1 MTAASARA
9 QAPRGRFL
17 SPARLAMVS
26 LVSGAI
32 LVGGSGAS
40 LAVSGLSS
48 DGSAGIAQYVQ
59 NTTTGTTPDTGAVA
73 ASEDQGGDGC
83 STTSGAQSSQT
94 NCPDDSDTTPSL
106 TPDQG
111 DVAPAADTGGDDAQ
125 ETKQVASGGSD
136 GRLPFTGLAAL
147 PLLLIGVV
155 MLSGGFL
162 LRLRP
167 GRATPPSASAVA
179 AAGRATPS
187 AAPGGPFRDPGTP
200 GWRRGCVAPGG

>member
-1 MTAASARA
+1 VNHESDNSPEDFGAIERQLHADRPVPTEDELGRAKRRAVTAASARA
-9 QAPRGRFL
+9 HAPRGRFL

-40 LAVSGLSS
+40 LAVSGLST
-48 DGSAGIAQYVQ
+48 DGSAGVAQYVQ
-59 NTTTGTTPDTGAVA
+59 NTTTTPDTGAVA
-73 ASEDQGGDGC
+73 PSEDEGGC
-83 STTSGAQSSQT
+83 TTTGARSSQT
-94 NCPDDSDTTPSL
+94 NCPEDSDTKPSL

-111 DVAPAADTGGDDAQ
+111 DTAPTADTGGDDAQ

-136 GRLPFTGLAAL
+136 GRLPFTGLVAL

-162 LRLRP
+162 LRLRTSSE
-167 GRATPPSASAVA
+167 RHSA
-179 AAGRATPS
+179 
-187 AAPGGPFRDPGTP
+187 
-200 GWRRGCVAPGG
+200 